1 MSVSILMY
9 TNDCHKSFCMIALLC
24 GISLGSSAGEKALQ
38 FGKLEKKPAKEN
50 GFADI
55 IMQFM

>member
-24 GISLGSSAGEKALQ
+24 GTSLGSSAGERALQ
-38 FGKLEKKPAKEN
+38 FGKVGKKQLKKM
-50 GFADI
+50 DLLI
-55 IMQFM
+55 

>member
-24 GISLGSSAGEKALQ
+24 GTSLGSSAGNKALQ
-38 FGKLEKKPAKEN
+38 FGKVGKKLQKKT
-50 GFADI
+50 DLLI
-55 IMQFM
+55 